1 MASLRPH
8 CGNCSV
14 LLDFD
19 IRNESTTIT
28 CPNCNNQILVEAF
41 PALFRGIE
49 RGRPG
54 ESITLD
60 DDASCF
66 YHRGKKAVIPCE
78 SCGRFLCALCDVDFG
93 GRHLCPPCIE
103 LGGTQA
109 KTEKFR
115 SEYVY
120 YDRLA
125 LALAIFPLIIF
136 YLTIITAPAALYFA
150 VRHWNTRMSAVPR
163 GKWRHV
169 VAILFA
175 GTEVAGWLFGLL
187 YLIVKV

>member
-1 MASLRPH
+1 
-8 CGNCSV
+8 V
-14 LLDFD
+14 
-19 IRNESTTIT
+19 
-28 CPNCNNQILVEAF
+28 VEAF

-54 ESITLD
+54 ESIALD

-93 GRHLCPPCIE
+93 GKHLCPPCIE
-103 LGGTQA
+103 MGGAQGQTDEFHS
-109 KTEKFR
+109 KYF
-115 SEYVY
+115 Y

-125 LALAIFPLIIF
+125 LILAIAPLIIF
-136 YLTIITAPAALYFA
+136 YFTIITAPAALYLA
-150 VRHWNTRMSAVPR
+150 VRHWNTRMSVAPR
-163 GKWRHV
+163 SKWRLV

-175 GTEVAGWLFGLL
+175 GAEVAGWLFGLL